1 MIYQVAA
8 SGSCVTK
15 EGKDVTVLVSRD
27 IINNKDW
34 TCISFLD
41 QKKRSVSFSMKCL
54 GKVKPFPSTISAL
67 LFSYLFLCG
76 ALISNLW
83 SIVTQRSYCQR
94 AKALF
99 KQLNEEPYIV
109 ELDLR
114 GTLKTILCCSYV
126 HSLNF
131 GHDS

>member
-1 MIYQVAA
+1 M
-8 SGSCVTK
+8 
-15 EGKDVTVLVSRD
+15 
-27 IINNKDW
+27 
-34 TCISFLD
+34 
-41 QKKRSVSFSMKCL
+41 
-54 GKVKPFPSTISAL
+54 
-67 LFSYLFLCG
+67 
-76 ALISNLW
+76 ISNFW
-83 SIVTQRSYCQR
+83 SIITQRSYCQR

-114 GTLKTILCCSYV
+114 GTLKTILCCSHL